1 MLPKPPA
8 RQPQLGFIYAPP
20 YRIEGVSIAGEASVV
35 YVPELDLAFDIGAC
49 PKAVLAAERVALTH
63 AHMDH
68 IAAIAYYYSQRQFQG
83 MGPGKVLCPAHLVD
97 PIHRLMEAWRE
108 LEQQQTP
115 YELEALEPGRDAPL
129 KGNLVLRSFETDHRV
144 PSQGYVAMEMRSK
157 LKPEF
162 AGLPQEELVRIK
174 SGGQDITQIIE
185 APQVCYT
192 GDTCMGP
199 HFERPDVLGAKVL
212 ITECT
217 FIERGHRRRA
227 KVGKHLHL
235 DDVIEVLERSTA
247 ETVILTH
254 LSRRTHLGAARKA
267 VDQAVPA
274 RHRDRVVLLMD
285 SRGNR
290 ERYER
295 QLAEAEAAAGSVGG
309 AEG

>member
-35 YVPELDLAFDIGAC
+35 YVPELDLGFDIGAC
-49 PKAVLAAERVALTH
+49 PKAVLAAERIALTH

-83 MGPGKVLCPAHLVD
+83 MGPGKVVCPPHLEK
-97 PIHRLMEAWRE
+97 PIHKLMEAWRE

-115 YELEALEPGRDAPL
+115 YELEPLEPDAQTPL
-129 KGNLVLRSFETDHRV
+129 KGNLVLRAFETDHRV
-144 PSQGYVAMEMRSK
+144 PSQGYVAVELRSK
-157 LKPEF
+157 LKTEF
-162 AGLPQEELVRIK
+162 AGLPQEELVRLK
-174 SGGQDITQIIE
+174 QAGQDITQVIE

-192 GDTCMGP
+192 GDTCMGA
-199 HFERPDVLGAKVL
+199 HFDRPDVLNAKVL

-217 FIERGHRRRA
+217 FMERGHRRRA

-267 VDQAVPA
+267 IDAAVPA
-274 RHRDRVVLLMD
+274 RHRDRVVVLMD
-285 SRGNR
+285 ARGNR
-290 ERYER
+290 DRYDR
-295 QLAEAEAAAGSVGG
+295 QLADAEQAGQAQG
-309 AEG
+309 